1 MAEDFSS
8 TLHIAEGGFRPRP
21 ELLDA
26 YIKRHEQF
34 MPHAVAQAGF
44 RETYGGPITGTSWWL
59 FFAKFDTL
67 EAMEDWQRDRE
78 HVKVQDEAREKWWAA
93 YYIRKG
99 RILADNETAAG
110 IILNETML
118 LRDTPL
124 SDTESA
130 QVIGALSDIAA
141 LASCPMRHSG
151 TNVSRPPM
159 SLPRSPASFRNRLLC
174 IMSCSAL
181 GAAPRIASAGSSQ
194 PGMRRSADS
203 GPLSP
208 PVIRLFPSGSH
219 AWASTRT
226 GCSVSGWPR
235 KNCPSA
241 RSLVACQ
248 ENRSAAQDRSLRQG
262 NSPQT
267 EWGRRVSG

>member
-21 ELLDA
+21 ERLDA

-44 RETYGGPITGTSWWL
+44 RETYGGPIAGTSWWL

-78 HVKVQDEAREKWWAA
+78 HVKVQDEAREKWWTA

-99 RILADNETAAG
+99 RILADNETATG

-124 SDTESA
+124 SDTESD
-130 QVIGALSDIAA
+130 QVSGALSDIASFGILPYEA
-141 LASCPMRHSG
+141 LK
-151 TNVSRPPM
+151 NE
-159 SLPRSPASFRNRLLC
+159 RLQTPYVFTQVAG
-174 IMSCSAL
+174 IVPQR
-181 GAAPRIASAGSSQ
+181 APVHYVLLSSWGSTAECRRWQQSAGYETLCGLGTAQSTCYQIIPERKPRMGLHSDRMQ
-194 PGMRRSADS
+194 REWVAAERS
-203 GPLSP
+203 
-208 PVIRLFPSGSH
+208 
-219 AWASTRT
+219 
-226 GCSVSGWPR
+226 
-235 KNCPSA
+235 
-241 RSLVACQ
+241 
-248 ENRSAAQDRSLRQG
+248 
-262 NSPQT
+262 
-267 EWGRRVSG
+267 